1 MNQNDKTLFD
11 FIVLQKG
18 EINRE
23 EQLLETGKITPYPEL
38 ETIKEKKEPYE
49 KLWHAAVKFHQMYDK
64 WMNGPLLD
72 VNAEE
77 VEEEVGE

>member
-1 MNQNDKTLFD
+1 M
-11 FIVLQKG
+11 
-18 EINRE
+18 E
-23 EQLLETGKITPYPEL
+23 EQLLDVGQITPYPEL
-38 ETIKEKKEPYE
+38 EMIKEKKEPYE

-77 VEEEVGE
+77 VEEEVCWVLCVCEVSTLHVKCN

>member
-1 MNQNDKTLFD
+1 M
-11 FIVLQKG
+11 
-18 EINRE
+18 
-23 EQLLETGKITPYPEL
+23 ITER
-38 ETIKEKKEPYE
+38 KQPYE

-77 VEEEVGE
+77 VEEEVGARKLYKRKLLCTPF